1 MAIADFQAQK
11 KTFKDVF
18 FRAFGGPGS
27 FEPVFSPLNLLV
39 LATNGLLG
47 IHLGIHEQIP

>member
-18 FRAFGGPGS
+18 FRAFGGRGKLNWLS
-27 FEPVFSPLNLLV
+27 KLLIFSVNRDFYILLEYQ
-39 LATNGLLG
+39 LEYFT
-47 IHLGIHEQIP
+47 